1 MPESL
6 LNRRLKLG
14 RFLGISLYVHWSLAL
29 VIAYVAISSREGGPS
44 GEGGPAVVAF
54 SIAQLLGVFLCVTL
68 HEYGHAMAARYFG
81 IGTVD
86 ITLLPIGG
94 VARLRRMP
102 RIPWQELVVALAGPA
117 VNVVIVGLIVASL
130 WAFTD
135 QTVLYGLAGCVGEFM
150 GYPMDES
157 LIESMITILLT
168 PSLLGF
174 ITVMLIV
181 NFFLV
186 AFNLIPAFPMDGG
199 RVFRSLLAMR
209 LDYQKATMIASRVGL
224 ACAFVMAFLAL
235 SSNPPNPI
243 PVLIALF
250 IGYAGIAEARQVDI
264 TESVRGLTA
273 GQVMIRTQASIPA
286 DWPLYDMRLCWQ
298 SNSSPALPVIESSGQ
313 VIGMLRLSDVA
324 KALAGGMNQSTT
336 AKQLIGTGS
345 NIGTLREEDALEIAL
360 LRTGRQNRQ
369 IPVVDSIGCLIGIV
383 DLDSMLARAEIS
395 RHAPMTFNEFS

>member
-14 RFLGISLYVHWSLAL
+14 RFLGISLYVHWSFAL
-29 VIAYVAISSREGGPS
+29 VIAYVAISSREGGS
-44 GEGGPAVVAF
+44 AVVAF

-117 VNVVIVGLIVASL
+117 VNVIIVGLIVAGL

-135 QTVLYGLAGCVGEFM
+135 QTVLYGLVGCVGEFM
-150 GYPMDES
+150 GYPMNEP
-157 LIESMITILLT
+157 LIESMIIILLT

-174 ITVMLIV
+174 VTVMLIV

-209 LDYQKATMIASRVGL
+209 LDYRKATMIASRVGL
-224 ACAFVMAFLAL
+224 VCAFVMAFVAL

-243 PVLIALF
+243 PVLIAFF

-286 DWPLYDMRLCWQ
+286 DWPLYDIRLCWQ
-298 SNSSPALPVIESSGQ
+298 ANSSPSLPVIESSGR

-336 AKQLIGTGS
+336 AKQLIATGS
-345 NIGTLREEDALEIAL
+345 NIGTLREEEALEIAL

-395 RHAPMTFNEFS
+395 RHAPMTLNEFS